1 MTSVDLQLLKN
12 GTALVN
18 GKIREFFTTGE
29 FRSVSS
35 CCIEDLTANDLIKIG
50 ENIKRFRLK
59 EKITQKE
66 LAEKIGVTHFWV
78 CKLEK
83 GKQNNTTINLLIA
96 ISKELKIELYE
107 LIK

>member
-1 MTSVDLQLLKN
+1 M
-12 GTALVN
+12 
-18 GKIREFFTTGE
+18 
-29 FRSVSS
+29 
-35 CCIEDLTANDLIKIG
+35 ANDLITIG

-59 EKITQKE
+59 AKITQKE

-96 ISKELKIELYE
+96 ISEELKIELYE